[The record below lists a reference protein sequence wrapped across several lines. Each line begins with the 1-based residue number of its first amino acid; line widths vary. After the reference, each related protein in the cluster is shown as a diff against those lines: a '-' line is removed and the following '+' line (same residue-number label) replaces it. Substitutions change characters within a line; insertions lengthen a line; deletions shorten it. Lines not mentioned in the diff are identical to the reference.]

1 MSSAGLFLDGMKGG
15 LRDPEVDLKLAIF
28 PRCLGITVLGCPP
41 LLEETPGV
49 ITVVGVG
56 GV

>member
-1 MSSAGLFLDGMKGG
+1 MKGG
-15 LRDPEVDLKLAIF
+15 LRDPEVDLKLAVF
-28 PRCLGITVLGCPP
+28 LSCLRITVLGCPP

-49 ITVVGVG
+49 IAVVRIG